1 MINVTISRRVVV
13 SKGRVEDGERFFII
27 VTHNKYSIC
36 YVKIIRLEMRIKNVI
51 KVFLWIFAICC
62 STKSVMNVLD

>member
-36 YVKIIRLEMRIKNVI
+36 YVKIIRLEMRVKNVI
-51 KVFLWIFAICC
+51 KKYFYGYSLFVVQQ
-62 STKSVMNVLD
+62 KV